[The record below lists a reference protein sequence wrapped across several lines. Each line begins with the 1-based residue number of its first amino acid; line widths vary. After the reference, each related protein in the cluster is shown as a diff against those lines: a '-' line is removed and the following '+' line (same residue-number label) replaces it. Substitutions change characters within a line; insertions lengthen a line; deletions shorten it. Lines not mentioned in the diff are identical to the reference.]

1 MSTIGLQIRSA
12 LRPTGECGQTDGQ
25 LLQSFIDRRD
35 DDAMAA
41 IIHRHGPMVLGVCR
55 RLLGRS
61 HDAEDAFQATFLVL
75 VRKATSIVPRELVG
89 NWLHGVAC
97 RTALD
102 ARARIIRRKATEK
115 QVIEMPDP
123 PHEPESGWRDLQP
136 IFDQELRR
144 LPEKYRIPVVL
155 CELECRSRKEVARQ
169 LKLPEGTLSSRLA
182 MARRILARRLSS
194 RGVAVSTG
202 SLAMLVSQQAIA
214 SVPATLAT
222 TTIKSAMSYAV
233 GQSATAGISANVV
246 ALTEGVLKTMFV
258 SKLKVA
264 TVLVLVVGTIL
275 GTGAGLLVT
284 PAQAQKPEKPA
295 NSNSAKEEAEV
306 TGVVKSIDANTIT
319 LYPGKVKSEQQS
331 IALSKDVQVLL
342 DDGTGDKL
350 GFQNGKRSDVV
361 EGAHVTL
368 RLDQKQATRIFV
380 EGQTIHGVMK
390 SADAAKNTVTASVSF
405 SKLEPAVDK
414 TFDLAKSV
422 KLTVDD
428 GQPIDKTKPVKS
440 PALAEIPEGALL
452 TLRMSADRKIVGS
465 IHAQGQS
472 ARGTLKAVDP
482 AKSTITLSVSVSKT
496 EPPVDKEFSV
506 SKDASI
512 SIDDGKV
519 DKTVKSTPVAL
530 GEVPIGAIVTLRQ
543 SLDQKSVVAIRAEGA
558 NVTGNVEAVDATK
571 NVITLGH
578 KADGVKAYDVAK
590 DVAIF
595 IDGQKE
601 AKALA
606 DVPVGAHA
614 DLKLSPDGKSVRQIR
629 ALGGSVEGKIV
640 GKAGPDSITLEFKDG
655 EKTYTLGK
663 EVPVTV
669 DEKAGGR
676 LADLIEG
683 SVASLRL
690 AANKSMVLE
699 IHARGPNYHG
709 IVKGVDADKDTI
721 TLLVGSKNG
730 EGGENK
736 EFKTSKDTVVL
747 FAETGE
753 KIKLSDPRLVDKTV
767 DLRMSTDQKAALRIA
782 ITGD

>member
-1 MSTIGLQIRSA
+1 
-12 LRPTGECGQTDGQ
+12 
-25 LLQSFIDRRD
+25 
-35 DDAMAA
+35 
-41 IIHRHGPMVLGVCR
+41 
-55 RLLGRS
+55 
-61 HDAEDAFQATFLVL
+61 
-75 VRKATSIVPRELVG
+75 
-89 NWLHGVAC
+89 
-97 RTALD
+97 
-102 ARARIIRRKATEK
+102 
-115 QVIEMPDP
+115 
-123 PHEPESGWRDLQP
+123 
-136 IFDQELRR
+136 
-144 LPEKYRIPVVL
+144 
-155 CELECRSRKEVARQ
+155 
-169 LKLPEGTLSSRLA
+169 
-182 MARRILARRLSS
+182 
-194 RGVAVSTG
+194 
-202 SLAMLVSQQAIA
+202 MLVSQQAIA